1 MKDILRIIL
10 AIAFLPYAQLV
21 ADEEASAAAT
31 NNDEAVVED
40 EVEVDEDS
48 SDDGGLLDNL
58 SVGQIAGALA
68 RRIVNYAEVGNSA
81 EQGNDAG
88 FIKFGSRVDLFLP
101 IGTKLD
107 VKLNQ
112 VVKGGITVLASK
124 D

>member
-68 RRIVNYAEVGNSA
+68 GLVAASQLADDDDDPEPTPVSYTHLTLPTKRIV
-81 EQGNDAG
+81 
-88 FIKFGSRVDLFLP
+88 
-101 IGTKLD
+101 
-107 VKLNQ
+107 
-112 VVKGGITVLASK
+112 
-124 D
+124 